1 MIFVSLHTYAMK
13 GTFNS
18 WRARERRMKLV
29 MSVSPTWPAHSMPS
43 IAVMKVKLAWFLASR
58 IRVRQELLLHVFGP
72 INNDSGRHSA

>member
-29 MSVSPTWPAHSMPS
+29 ISVSPTWPAHSIPS
-43 IAVMKVKLAWFLASR
+43 IAVVKVKLAWYLASR
-58 IRVRQELLLHVFGP
+58 IKVHQDLSLHVFEP
-72 INNDSGRHSA
+72 IDNDSGRHSA